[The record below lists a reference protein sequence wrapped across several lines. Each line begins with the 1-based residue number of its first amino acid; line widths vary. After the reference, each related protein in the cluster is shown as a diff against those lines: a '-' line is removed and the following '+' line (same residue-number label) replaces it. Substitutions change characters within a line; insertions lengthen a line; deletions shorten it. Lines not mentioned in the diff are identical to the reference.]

1 MKTKIFTL
9 AIAILGFTTA
19 SFAQV
24 AQNSSSTTAIATGTI
39 ITPINIEKV
48 TDLAFGTVVTS
59 ATTSGSLVIKSDGTA
74 NTYTDVVAYSG
85 TGAISPTPALFN
97 VSGDVDNTFAI
108 TVTNLPSA
116 VTHKDGTTTM
126 TIGSWTSS
134 QGLLTF
140 SGAGATGTGTLSS
153 NGTASFKIGATLS
166 VGQSQKAGEYKST
179 AFTVTVNYN

>member
-39 ITPINIEKV
+39 ITPINIAKG

-74 NTYTDVVAYSG
+74 NIYTDVVAYSG
-85 TGAISPTPALFN
+85 QGASSPTPAEFN
-97 VSGDVDNTFAI
+97 VSGDVGNNFAI

-116 VTHKDGTTTM
+116 VTHTDGSATM
-126 TIGSWTSS
+126 TIGSWTSN
-134 QGLLTF
+134 QGLTF

-166 VGQSQKAGEYKST
+166 VGKSQKAGEYKST